1 MRGGVNP
8 PGFFSRLA
16 FALGCFVRLLVDARF
31 ADAVRRLLAGARLAD
46 DVATA
51 PEALPAAPEPAPE
64 PARPEPKLAA
74 PPPAPESPAV
84 SPKASARVL
93 LALLQREG
101 RLVDFL
107 EQPVDGFSDADVG
120 AAARVVHAGCRKALE
135 GRVAFEPVLV
145 EEEGA
150 RVSLTGS
157 EEHVVVAAAGRAKAG
172 SFTVVHR
179 GWRLVR
185 DELPALTAG
194 HDGALLQAAE
204 VE

>member
-1 MRGGVNP
+1 MRGRVSS
-8 PGFFSRLA
+8 PGFFARLA

-31 ADAVRRLLAGARLAD
+31 ADAVRRLLAGARFAD
-46 DVATA
+46 DVDLATA
-51 PEALPAAPEPAPE
+51 ALPSAPEPAPE
-64 PARPEPKLAA
+64 PARLEPKLA
-74 PPPAPESPAV
+74 PPPAAPEAPAT

-120 AAARVVHAGCRKALE
+120 AAARVVHAGCNKALA
-135 GRVAFEPVLV
+135 GRVAFEPVLA
-145 EEEGA
+145 EEEGT
-150 RVSLTGS
+150 RVVLSGT
-157 EEHVVVAAAGRAKAG
+157 EEHVIVAAAGGAKAG

-179 GWRLVR
+179 GWRLVH

-194 HDGALLQAAE
+194 HDGALLQPAE